1 MRIETRI
8 RKLEAKM
15 ITDPIILHF
24 ADGTTREL
32 CCRGTYLLSLMGHV
46 CQGEDLSPRQAE
58 QLDLVLRSVWAEEP
72 GGARVTEMVRCLLPA
87 LEEGRA
93 ADSVSRQSLK

>member
-32 CCRGTYLLSLMGHV
+32 CWRGTYLLSLMRDV
-46 CQGEDLSPRQAE
+46 CRGEDLSPWQAE
-58 QLDLVLRSVWAEEP
+58 QLELVRRSVWAEEP
-72 GGARVTEMVRCLLPA
+72 GGARLTEVVRCLLHA
-87 LEEGRA
+87 QAVE
-93 ADSVSRQSLK
+93 